1 MDKIIAITNRK
12 LCSEN
17 FYSRIER
24 LANCGVNAII
34 LREKD
39 LNSYEYITLADKA
52 IDICRGYCTEIII
65 HNFIDVAKE
74 LNHRK
79 IHLPISKLNAQDKF
93 DLLGVSCHSL
103 EELKIAEKHNAD
115 YITFGH
121 VFNTNCKKDLSPRG
135 LDSLEKICESSSLP
149 IYALGG
155 ITPHNCK
162 SVMKAGSKGI
172 AIMSSAMEV
181 ENPAVLIKEFRKI
194 KI

>member
-12 LCSEN
+12 LCYEN

-24 LANCGVNAII
+24 LADSGVNAII

-39 LNSYEYITLADKA
+39 LNPYEYITLADKA
-52 IDICRGYCTEIII
+52 IDVCRGYGTEIIL

-79 IHLPISKLNAQDKF
+79 IHLPISKLNAHDRF
-93 DLLGVSCHSL
+93 EILGVSCHSL
-103 EELKIAEKHNAD
+103 EELRIAEKHNAD

-121 VFNTNCKKDLSPRG
+121 VFNTNCKKDLPPRG
-135 LDSLEKICESSSLP
+135 LDSLEKICKNSRLP
-149 IYALGG
+149 VYALGG
-155 ITPHNCK
+155 ITLQNCK
-162 SVMKAGSKGI
+162 SVIKAGSAGI

-181 ENPAVLIKEFRKI
+181 ENPAVLIKEFKKI
-194 KI
+194 

>member
-12 LCSEN
+12 LCNEN

-24 LANCGVNAII
+24 LANSGVNAII

-39 LNSYEYITLADKA
+39 LNPYEYITLADKA

-65 HNFIDVAKE
+65 HNFIYVAKE

-79 IHLPISKLNAQDKF
+79 IHLPISKLNTRDKF
-93 DLLGVSCHSL
+93 EILGVSCHSL
-103 EELKIAEKHNAD
+103 EELRIAEKHNAN

-135 LDSLEKICESSSLP
+135 LDFLKKICENSNLP
-149 IYALGG
+149 VYALGG
-155 ITPHNCK
+155 ITLQNCK
-162 SVMKAGSKGI
+162 SVIKAGSAGI

-194 KI
+194 

>member
-12 LCSEN
+12 LCNEN

-24 LANCGVNAII
+24 LANSGVNAII

-39 LNSYEYITLADKA
+39 LNPYDYITLADKA
-52 IDICRGYCTEIII
+52 IDVCRGYCTEIII
-65 HNFIDVAKE
+65 HNFINVAKE

-79 IHLPISKLNAQDKF
+79 IHLPISKLNAHDR
-93 DLLGVSCHSL
+93 LEILGVSCHSL
-103 EELKIAEKHNAD
+103 EELRIAEKHNAD

-135 LDSLEKICESSSLP
+135 LDSLEKICKNSRLP
-149 IYALGG
+149 VYALGG
-155 ITPHNCK
+155 ITSQNCK
-162 SVMKAGSKGI
+162 SVIKAGSAGI

>member
-24 LANCGVNAII
+24 LADSGVDAIV

-39 LNSYEYITLADKA
+39 LNPYEYITLADKA
-52 IDICRGYCTEIII
+52 IDVCRGYGAEIIL

-79 IHLPISKLNAQDKF
+79 IHLPISKLNVQDKF
-93 DLLGVSCHSL
+93 EILGVSCHSL
-103 EELKIAEKHNAD
+103 EELRIAEKHNAD

-121 VFNTNCKKDLSPRG
+121 IFNTNCKKDLPPRG
-135 LDSLEKICESSSLP
+135 LDSLEKICKSSSLP
-149 IYALGG
+149 VYALGG
-155 ITPHNCK
+155 ITSQNCK

-172 AIMSSAMEV
+172 AIMSSAMEA

-194 KI
+194 

>member
-12 LCSEN
+12 LCYEN

-24 LANCGVNAII
+24 LADSGVDAII

-39 LNSYEYITLADKA
+39 LNPYEYITLADKA
-52 IDICRGYCTEIII
+52 IDVCRGYDTEIIL

-93 DLLGVSCHSL
+93 EILGVSCHSL
-103 EELKIAEKHNAD
+103 EELRIAEKHNAD

-121 VFNTNCKKDLSPRG
+121 IFNTNCKKDLPPRG
-135 LDSLEKICESSSLP
+135 IDSLEKICENSNLP
-149 IYALGG
+149 VYALGG
-155 ITPHNCK
+155 ITSQNCK
-162 SVMKAGSKGI
+162 SVIKAGSKGI

-194 KI
+194 

>member
-1 MDKIIAITNRK
+1 MDKIIVITNRK

-39 LNSYEYITLADKA
+39 LNPYEYITLADKA
-52 IDICRGYCTEIII
+52 IDICRGYGTEIIL

-79 IHLPISKLNAQDKF
+79 IHLPISKLNAHDRF
-93 DLLGVSCHSL
+93 EILGVSCHSL
-103 EELKIAEKHNAD
+103 EELRIAEKHNTN

-135 LDSLEKICESSSLP
+135 LNFLEKICKNSNLP
-149 IYALGG
+149 VYALGG
-155 ITPHNCK
+155 ITSQNCK
-162 SVMKAGSKGI
+162 SVIKAGSAGI

-181 ENPAVLIKEFRKI
+181 ENPGVLIKEFRKI
-194 KI
+194 

>member
-12 LCSEN
+12 LCYEN

-24 LANCGVNAII
+24 LADSGINAII

-39 LNSYEYITLADKA
+39 LNPYEYITLAEKA
-52 IDICRGYCTEIII
+52 IDVCRGYGTEIIL

-93 DLLGVSCHSL
+93 EILGVSCHSL
-103 EELKIAEKHNAD
+103 EELRFAEKHNAD
-115 YITFGH
+115 YITFAH
-121 VFNTNCKKDLSPRG
+121 VFNTNCKKDLPPRG
-135 LDSLEKICESSSLP
+135 LDSLEKICESSRLP
-149 IYALGG
+149 VYALGG
-155 ITPHNCK
+155 ITLQNCK
-162 SVMKAGSKGI
+162 SVIKAGAEGI

-181 ENPAVLIKEFRKI
+181 ENPAMLIKEFRKI
-194 KI
+194 